1 MKIEPLE
8 IEALTLKMFES
19 SYREQFENFKSRMSY
34 FEFLRQSQ
42 KIYNDFTDELFEL
55 SYDSLVNKDKIIH
68 FIQNHINPQN
78 LYLWIMVKGLEE
90 NNSEFKNLDSL
101 DNDYIFNEIIKPNIQ
116 CVASE
121 LARDTAQIANFL
133 SDEIFTYSQIY
144 QSNLSSQNQDSDKIT
159 LNGNIQLWEFIFN
172 ELINKGYI
180 TAPKHNGK
188 VSHAKFARQLLQH
201 FEFTSQ
207 NNEKQPSEN
216 YLTKALKENKYSN
229 SKQEIFKIP
238 NIKIAND

>member
-1 MKIEPLE
+1 
-8 IEALTLKMFES
+8 
-19 SYREQFENFKSRMSY
+19 
-34 FEFLRQSQ
+34 
-42 KIYNDFTDELFEL
+42 
-55 SYDSLVNKDKIIH
+55 
-68 FIQNHINPQN
+68 
-78 LYLWIMVKGLEE
+78 MVKGLEE